1 MPTTTSIT
9 TILADITTL
18 KVDAIV
24 NAANGYLLG
33 GGGVGGAIH
42 AAAGHQ
48 LYMECLTLGGCE
60 VGDAKI
66 TKGYNLPARF
76 VIHTVGPVWSG
87 GSKGE
92 SRMLASCYQRSLE
105 LAHEHGLR
113 SIAFPCISTGVF
125 GYPSDQAAAVAVDT
139 VRLSLVGFQGIE
151 RLVFCCFSP
160 KDLAHYQKALTEAG
174 IGTRNSSNPWGI
186 SQG

>member
-1 MPTTTSIT
+1 M
-9 TILADITTL
+9 
-18 KVDAIV
+18 
-24 NAANGYLLG
+24 
-33 GGGVGGAIH
+33 
-42 AAAGHQ
+42 
-48 LYMECLTLGGCE
+48 
-60 VGDAKI
+60 GDAKI